1 MFERRA
7 EEPISGPEPDLGDL
21 IRHWSGDSRFG
32 ARLSGPDAVWLVLD
46 GTAERILLAS
56 TADGLAR
63 SLSGGESGRINDG
76 IRMGEQIRPRA
87 LPLDRPSLMK
97 LRFDTRRLGQA
108 TTCLALRTKD
118 ASGRNCVIVAVLDRL
133 PGHRASPQ
141 KGAGEQERAQADPTA
156 APEPRP
162 SAFEDTSAPLDSRAV
177 RTGRVTWKSDAEDR
191 LTDISGPAA
200 AAVKPALIGRTWA
213 ALSHTRT
220 LLDAEGLLQALAQ
233 RRTFRAISVT
243 LQADG
248 MPGAMDL
255 DISGTPIQRG
265 AAEFTGF
272 NGFAMVR
279 SSTASSESGSV
290 GPEHAHIITD
300 LHPGDQPVSEVEPDD
315 GASVDTAE
323 AVTPTAMEL
332 SAMDLARKTDSARI
346 EETSTLPV
354 AEPAFATIGYDPS
367 AAAEGDSSLALLNVE
382 PSGEETTERSATGTE
397 PPTTDEDAWTPLHDP
412 HLSSNEH
419 AAFRE
424 IARALGARFA
434 GDSTPDDEVSET
446 RTGEERATGGSV
458 TPFPTAMTRFAE
470 PASEDPNAA
479 VSATLERVP
488 GGVMVYRGDSVLFA
502 NSHLLAMAGF
512 ADLAELAASSGIG
525 KLFGGLVPHERK
537 INGAPAI
544 LTAASG
550 HRLSVDM
557 QASDLD
563 WRGAPA
569 HLLLIRD
576 AVAGEP
582 GRERVALQIADA
594 FAGARAA
601 DAQAVLDS
609 LDDGVITL
617 DRNGRII
624 GLNRS
629 AATTFGLDPREVV
642 GAAILSLFAAES
654 AVAVLAS
661 VHGIAGSGQTVL
673 AQATPDVIG
682 RTAAG
687 MSPLL
692 IKVTPLAG
700 RDDGRM
706 VMTVRDVRATRRIEA
721 ETSNARQA
729 AEYASARKS
738 DFLARISHEIR
749 TPMNGI
755 LGFADMMLAEPFGP
769 VGHERY
775 RDYLGDIHA
784 SGTHVLSLV
793 NDLLDLAKI
802 EAGRLDLT
810 FAEVPFNDVV
820 THCVAML
827 QPQAMRDR
835 IVVRTSFSD
844 DLPMLVAD
852 ERSVRQAALNIIA
865 NAIAFTEAGG
875 QVIVSTTMADRGE
888 IALRVRDTGIGMT
901 PDEVETAL
909 EPFRQIAVAA
919 SARGRADGRSTGTG
933 LGLPLTK
940 ALVEANHGRFR
951 IESRK
956 DEGTLVEMLFP
967 PQAAI
972 RTA

>member
-63 SLSGGESGRINDG
+63 SLSDGESGRIDDA

-177 RTGRVTWKSDAEDR
+177 RTRRVTWKSDAEDR

-200 AAVKPALIGRTWA
+200 AAVKPVLIGRTWA

-290 GPEHAHIITD
+290 GPEHADIITD

-315 GASVDTAE
+315 GASADTAE

-332 SAMDLARKTDSARI
+332 SAMDSARKTDSARN
-346 EETSTLPV
+346 EETSALPV
-354 AEPAFATIGYDPS
+354 AEPAFATIGDDPS

-382 PSGEETTERSATGTE
+382 PSGEETTERSANGTE

-434 GDSTPDDEVSET
+434 GDSTPDDEVSEA
-446 RTGEERATGGSV
+446 RTGDERATGGSV

-512 ADLAELAASSGIG
+512 ADSGRTGGIG
-525 KLFGGLVPHERK
+525 RHRQAVRRPRPARAEDQRHTRHPH
-537 INGAPAI
+537 
-544 LTAASG
+544 AASG

-557 QASDLD
+557 QASELD

-692 IKVTPLAG
+692 IKVTPP
-700 RDDGRM
+700 R
-706 VMTVRDVRATRRIEA
+706 
-721 ETSNARQA
+721 
-729 AEYASARKS
+729 
-738 DFLARISHEIR
+738 
-749 TPMNGI
+749 
-755 LGFADMMLAEPFGP
+755 P
-769 VGHERY
+769 VG
-775 RDYLGDIHA
+775 
-784 SGTHVLSLV
+784 T
-793 NDLLDLAKI
+793 
-802 EAGRLDLT
+802 T
-810 FAEVPFNDVV
+810 
-820 THCVAML
+820 
-827 QPQAMRDR
+827 
-835 IVVRTSFSD
+835 
-844 DLPMLVAD
+844 
-852 ERSVRQAALNIIA
+852 AAW
-865 NAIAFTEAGG
+865 
-875 QVIVSTTMADRGE
+875 S
-888 IALRVRDTGIGMT
+888 
-901 PDEVETAL
+901 
-909 EPFRQIAVAA
+909 
-919 SARGRADGRSTGTG
+919 
-933 LGLPLTK
+933 
-940 ALVEANHGRFR
+940 
-951 IESRK
+951 
-956 DEGTLVEMLFP
+956 
-967 PQAAI
+967 
-972 RTA
+972 